1 MPDLFHIPE
10 PKLTFG
16 YGQKLQDPRDGLTLF
31 GPFTRTKYKGQVNVG
46 IIGPEQQRQYLKE
59 YLQKIHKPV
68 FSAVADKARPY
79 FPGFETTF
87 GICINFDNLVEVD
100 ISRADIDKYLKYTDS
115 HQRVHN
121 LTNLYATPLENYA
134 NKEEIP
140 VTVWFVV
147 IPDSIYTFG
156 RPKSKIPSSTDNIK
170 VGLKVKERNL
180 DTGFLFDFMNDNQ
193 AKLQEAY
200 EFEVDFH
207 HQLKAK
213 LLAPKIVTQIIRER
227 TIAYHKLWD
236 DDDRIKEEMK
246 FDSAKAWNIATT
258 LYYKVGGTPWKLGD
272 VRDKVCYLGLVYKKT
287 DTREDNSNA
296 CCAAQMFLDS
306 GDGMVFRGNLGPWY
320 NPQTKEY
327 HLEKK
332 DSFQLLNQSLEA
344 FKEKSDTGSYPE
356 EVFIHAR
363 TNFNDDEWEGFES
376 AASGKTTVVGVKIR
390 DDNTF
395 KIYRD
400 YSYCVPR
407 GTALKLTDKQGY
419 LWTRGFIPRL
429 QTQLGLEVP
438 NPLHI
443 EITRGEMDFKTVC
456 KDILSLTKLNYN
468 ACIFADGK
476 PVTLRFADNI
486 GEVLTAGK
494 NLKSEVLTFKHY
506 I

>member
-31 GPFTRTKYKGQVNVG
+31 GPFTRNKYKGQVNVG

-79 FPGFETTF
+79 FPGLETTF

-100 ISRADIDKYLKYTDS
+100 INRADIDKYLKYTDS

-156 RPKSKIPSSTDNIK
+156 RPKSKIPASADNIK
-170 VGLKVKERNL
+170 EGLKVKKRNL
-180 DTGFLFDFMNDNQ
+180 ETGFLFDFMNENQ

-227 TIAYHKLWD
+227 YSGPKI
-236 DDDRIKEEMK
+236 
-246 FDSAKAWNIATT
+246 
-258 LYYKVGGTPWKLGD
+258 P
-272 VRDKVCYLGLVYKKT
+272 
-287 DTREDNSNA
+287 DNS
-296 CCAAQMFLDS
+296 
-306 GDGMVFRGNLGPWY
+306 
-320 NPQTKEY
+320 
-327 HLEKK
+327 
-332 DSFQLLNQSLEA
+332 
-344 FKEKSDTGSYPE
+344 
-356 EVFIHAR
+356 
-363 TNFNDDEWEGFES
+363 
-376 AASGKTTVVGVKIR
+376 
-390 DDNTF
+390 
-395 KIYRD
+395 
-400 YSYCVPR
+400 
-407 GTALKLTDKQGY
+407 
-419 LWTRGFIPRL
+419 
-429 QTQLGLEVP
+429 
-438 NPLHI
+438 
-443 EITRGEMDFKTVC
+443 
-456 KDILSLTKLNYN
+456 
-468 ACIFADGK
+468 
-476 PVTLRFADNI
+476 LRW
-486 GEVLTAGK
+486 
-494 NLKSEVLTFKHY
+494 
-506 I
+506 